1 MEGRTVIHNIIN
13 GVHVSMSISV
23 SLSGIVPHAT
33 QITTKMKLLLFCFP
47 PDCSNPIHHAVQNIY
62 LQLLHVFTA
71 QSM

>member
-13 GVHVSMSISV
+13 GVHVSISISV
-23 SLSGIVPHAT
+23 SLSGIVPQAT
-33 QITTKMKLLLFCFP
+33 QITTEMKLLFCFP